1 MSKFQEIKSIL
12 KADIVIQR
20 YLGVPEKHN
29 STGNWYKSPFRK
41 EKTASFCVSD
51 KGIHDFGDSTHYD
64 IISFV
69 ERYFNTTPLMALK
82 ILCNDFNI
90 NLENEYENERVIAIL
105 KKQREDEM
113 NIKKK
118 VERWF
123 LDTFK
128 TLCKEYQ
135 LNNKIIKLLTEKG
148 YTEALKVLYLKDIKL
163 DMLLDEFINADE
175 NKKEK
180 LYLGRREIESEL

>member
-1 MSKFQEIKSIL
+1 MSKFSEIKTVL
-12 KADIVIQR
+12 KADVVIR
-20 YLGVPEKHN
+20 HYLGNPEKHT

-90 NLENEYENERVIAIL
+90 NLENEYENKHIIAIL

-113 NIKKK
+113 KIKKEI
-118 VERWF
+118 ERWF

-128 TLCKEYQ
+128 ALCKEYQ
-135 LNNKIIKLLTEKG
+135 LNKKIIKLLTGKG
-148 YTEALKVLYLKDIKL
+148 YAEALEILYLKDIRL

-180 LYLGRREIESEL
+180 LYLGREEIESEL

>member
-1 MSKFQEIKSIL
+1 
-12 KADIVIQR
+12 
-20 YLGVPEKHN
+20 
-29 STGNWYKSPFRK
+29 
-41 EKTASFCVSD
+41 
-51 KGIHDFGDSTHYD
+51 
-64 IISFV
+64 
-69 ERYFNTTPLMALK
+69 MALK